1 MHQLPHQYLAVWSWC
16 VCVEERKHGLCA
28 ALFAKGGFAGLGIR
42 QLTPQ
47 RPGHSDFV
55 KCHSLLH
62 TVVFFANTYH
72 HIFVPRAPQL
82 QSFFMTS
89 LGTLILIQDQ
99 PGLQL
104 GIFRI
109 LNERH
114 VQGKMEHK
122 ANQVHEQLQL
132 LMSPGLAWPHPVRC
146 NAHFSALSR
155 HHAAFPQSSFA
166 RQPVAAPCYQTV
178 GLYPKTTR
186 KDKMSSLWFLQTTFL
201 YNTFICKY
209 II

>member
-1 MHQLPHQYLAVWSWC
+1 M
-16 VCVEERKHGLCA
+16 
-28 ALFAKGGFAGLGIR
+28 
-42 QLTPQ
+42 LTPII
-47 RPGHSDFV
+47 
-55 KCHSLLH
+55 
-62 TVVFFANTYH
+62 TYLCLEH
-72 HIFVPRAPQL
+72 HKL

-132 LMSPGLAWPHPVRC
+132 LMSPGLAWPHPARC

-166 RQPVAAPCYQTV
+166 RQPVAAPCQQTV
-178 GLYPKTTR
+178 GLYPKNTR
-186 KDKMSSLWFLQTTFL
+186 KDKMSSLWFSQTTFL